1 MAETYAQNLSE
12 AILLLSKVSGKLD
25 DKADALKQKES
36 KAEDKKESKIEKLFS
51 FFNKKNAEV
60 KKPKEVNK
68 INEIVSYLKARQ
80 EEVSEKNKEP
90 EQVVEKAKPV
100 IITEFGR
107 KAEKSLVDAFKI
119 DKEEA
124 KPEKVEEESGI
135 MSWVRKLIGP
145 ALLLLGGIA
154 AFVTGLLEDSGL
166 KGFFTGLGKLGIK
179 GALMLMAKKIG
190 GFIGKKLLKRI
201 PIVGAILGF
210 ADAWTRFKSDDY
222 VGGTIA
228 LLSGLV
234 SLVDLAVPGLGTTLS
249 IGLDILNTVL
259 DAETA
264 EIKGPSKRTQAKLGL
279 LQDWAV
285 KVGKFL
291 AELPIIRNLVQFGEG
306 IGDILTGNYVDGF
319 TKMAYANPV
328 FSYFAELAGLP
339 PTPEKMA
346 QQVKA
351 FDLEK
356 AFNDAMQ
363 PVYRGILNRI
373 LPSWMSGLIS
383 IDPNTGQLSFT
394 PGKLATDLTERVQ
407 KFLGI
412 SGSEKIAKESGEA
425 AIIGQARAV
434 DLARKKLDEFN
445 KSRNYI
451 GRDKLSDKDKEE
463 FDSLLYDFEMYKE
476 KAATMKEQVK
486 DFIQT
491 PDGKTLKPAKD
502 DTIVG
507 FKPNGP
513 LDKYFNKNF
522 QLTSE
527 NNNLIKD
534 LTKATNTLLQKQID
548 ILTSSNKLLTEI
560 KNSNVNAKP
569 NIVAAPSVINNNFNS
584 GVSLRGLQ
592 GA

>member
-264 EIKGPSKRTQAKLGL
+264 EIKDPSKRTQAKLGL

-291 AELPIIRNLVQFGEG
+291 AELPIIRNFVQFGEG
-306 IGDILTGNYVDGF
+306 IGDVLTGNYKEGF
-319 TKMAYANPV
+319 IKMAYAIP
-328 FSYFAELAGLP
+328 FFGYFAELAGLP
-339 PTPEKMA
+339 PTAEKMTDETKNISLKE
-346 QQVKA
+346 V
-351 FDLEK
+351 
-356 AFNDAMQ
+356 FNDAMQ
-363 PVYRGILNRI
+363 PVYRGILSI
-373 LPSWMSGLIS
+373 LPDWMSDLIS
-383 IDPNTGQLSFT
+383 IDPHTGKMSFT
-394 PGKLATDLTERVQ
+394 PEKLVGNLTEKIQ
-407 KFLGI
+407 KVLGI
-412 SGSEKIAKESGEA
+412 NGAEKIRKQNEEA
-425 AIIGQARAV
+425 AITGQARSA
-434 DLARKKLDEFN
+434 ARDRLEQFN

-451 GRDKLSDKDKEE
+451 GRDKLSDEDKKE
-463 FDSLLYDFEMYKE
+463 FDKLLSEVEMYKE